1 MKKLSNR
8 KTAIQEINNN
18 NTNKKTSRNDEND
31 AKVKNK
37 PGIKPDL
44 QLFECEEDEESGL
57 ID

>member
-44 QLFECEEDEESGL
+44 
-57 ID
+57 